1 MSSLPYWW
9 SDRLEE
15 LYDLAT
21 HVRGE
26 AFVEVESMIV
36 AELCLTSTLH
46 LAVKLSGGDPLTL
59 TGGIFTPWRH
69 IVYLCQKLDALE
81 RRELDHRNLLVTMPP
96 QYGKSTTCSKHF
108 PTRHLAR
115 RPEEQILLTSY
126 EDQKAERWGRRVRDQ
141 IGQASEFLGI
151 AVSPVTSAAK
161 RWELV
166 GHMGGM
172 QTAGIGG
179 PLTGEPGDLIII
191 DDPVKNAKDAA
202 SVTMQDDAWDWYT
215 DVVHTR
221 RQTNTIKLLIQTRWN
236 ENDLAGRILEE
247 EGDAWE
253 VVNLPALAEADDAL
267 GREIGEP
274 LCPEKYSLEDLEH
287 TRTLMRSSWSALYQQ
302 APSPEEGA
310 EFKRST
316 FRYFEPYEADEAY
329 YRLHAEDSVELVKVA
344 DCFRFTTMDLADT
357 TKKRSDWTVIAT
369 WDLVPK
375 VESHDDGRRRP
386 ARLLLVDVQRVRVE
400 GDVHLPLIKDTEA
413 RFKPRWHGV
422 EKQYL
427 GRQLIKRAIREG
439 LHMHGLDA
447 DRDKTARS
455 ETARQWLVEGRVYF
469 KRGAGWLPAFERE
482 LLVFPNGKHDDQV
495 DVFSYACE
503 EADRLRGLKKRLGGS
518 KTRERMRRR
527 NQGPARHPI
536 LGKA

>member
-1 MSSLPYWW
+1 MSTPYWW
-9 SDRLEE
+9 SGRLEE

-26 AFVEVESMIV
+26 ALVEVEALIEV
-36 AELCLTSTLH
+36 ELCLTSTLH
-46 LAVKLSGGDPLTL
+46 MAVKLSGGDPLTL
-59 TGGIFTPWRH
+59 KGGKFTPYRH
-69 IVYLCQKLDALE
+69 IVYLCHKLDLLE

-115 RPEEQILLTSY
+115 RPDEAILLTSY

-166 GHMGGM
+166 GHDGGM

-202 SVTMQDDAWDWYT
+202 SATMQEDAWDWYT

-221 RQTNTIKLLIQTRWN
+221 RQSNTIKLLIQTRWN

-247 EGDAWE
+247 EGDHWE
-253 VVNLPALAEADDAL
+253 IVNLPALAEADDPL
-267 GREIGEP
+267 GREVGEP
-274 LCPEKYSLEDLEH
+274 LCPERFPLEDLLH
-287 TRTLMRSSWSALYQQ
+287 TRELLRASWSALYQQ
-302 APSPEEGA
+302 SPSPEEGA
-310 EFKRST
+310 EFKRAT

-329 YRLHAEDSVELVKVA
+329 YRLTAEDSVELVRVA
-344 DCFRFTTMDLADT
+344 DCFRFTTVDLADT

-375 VESHDDGRRRP
+375 IDHEDESRRRP
-386 ARLLLVDVQRVRVE
+386 ARLLLVDVQRVKVE
-400 GDVHLPLIKDTEA
+400 GDLHLPMLEATEA

-427 GRQLIKRAIREG
+427 GRQLIKRAIRSG

-455 ETARQWLVEGRVYF
+455 ETARQWLTEGRVF
-469 KRGAGWLPAFERE
+469 FHRGAGWLPAFERE
-482 LLVFPNGKHDDQV
+482 LLFFPNGKHDDQV

-503 EADRLRGLKKRLGGS
+503 EADRLRGMKIRRKASQSRKARLA
-518 KTRERMRRR
+518 RR
-527 NQGPARHPI
+527 NRSTLHPE
-536 LGKA
+536 LGKV